1 VANLLKPLECQ
12 PGHERVPATAQSVAG
27 TAQAR
32 AHVYLLRGLMNIF
45 SLGMDSLAEEL
56 SKRGVYATV
65 SNHSEWQSLADQ
77 AASNYKAG
85 KEDPI
90 ILIGHSLGADA
101 VMQMAAYLNRKN
113 IPVALVV
120 PFDGT
125 ESYSTPANVGRLVN
139 LTQRKYAH
147 MRPGPGVHD
156 SLANVDVSGDP
167 SIDHISIDKSPRL
180 HARAISEVLAVIK
193 GHRVAGPNGAANPQP
208 VTREETV
215 VKVAPDGGDFARPV
229 GVPAPSVK
237 PSDGATNSASSV
249 APLGESA
256 PSLRNPQDARR
267 PKRSLQQ
274 NCPTESLRPTRT
286 TRRKPDRSLAGQS
299 ETVSGKFGGYRTA
312 IHRMLHRDSQSTRI
326 QYRAGTYI
334 SSGTGPQRRA
344 ACS

>member
-1 VANLLKPLECQ
+1 MCRIDAIRVVAAVMTFAL
-12 PGHERVPATAQSVAG
+12 GSMPAMAQSVEG

-77 AASNYKAG
+77 AASNYKAR

-90 ILIGHSLGADA
+90 ILVGHSLGADA

-139 LTQRKYAH
+139 LTQRKYAY
-147 MRPGPGVHD
+147 MRPGPGFHG

-180 HARAISEVLAVIK
+180 HARAISEVLAVVK
-193 GHRVAGPNGAANPQP
+193 GHRMAAPSGPIPAAATPSASDVVKPDSIPAPPVKSGEGAASSTSLMN
-208 VTREETV
+208 
-215 VKVAPDGGDFARPV
+215 APGQSGSSFRP
-229 GVPAPSVK
+229 PKA
-237 PSDGATNSASSV
+237 AT
-249 APLGESA
+249 
-256 PSLRNPQDARR
+256 
-267 PKRSLQQ
+267 
-274 NCPTESLRPTRT
+274 RPTIVDPADL
-286 TRRKPDRSLAGQS
+286 PD
-299 ETVSGKFGGYRTA
+299 
-312 IHRMLHRDSQSTRI
+312 
-326 QYRAGTYI
+326 
-334 SSGTGPQRRA
+334 
-344 ACS
+344 